1 MTAHLSISQSDC
13 KGLRLINGDTI
24 NLYDSTTVQ
33 KMNKTFND
41 LDLALAL
48 VKKYKDDIE
57 DHVDYEK
64 SLEEENQHL
73 FQQIDVK
80 NRINE
85 EKTIQNNILTSE
97 NKKQGKKIKVLKKT
111 RNLFGTIGVVV
122 GGVITYYGQ
131 KIIK

>member
-1 MTAHLSISQSDC
+1 
-13 KGLRLINGDTI
+13 LINGDTI